1 MAHFAELNDSNEVIN
16 LIVINN
22 FDILDEDGKE
32 SEAIGIALAKEITN
46 SSNDWVQTSYNN
58 NFRKQLGE
66 PGFTYDETKDIFI
79 APKPYASWTLDDN
92 SDWQPP
98 IAKPDYDGD
107 GSEWWWQ
114 EDENKWGKLN
124 SEGEWVYNE

>member
-1 MAHFAELNDSNEVIN
+1 MAHFAELNDNNEVIN

-22 FDILDEDGKE
+22 FEILDEDGKE

-58 NFRKQLGE
+58 NFRKQLGT

-79 APKPYASWTLDDN
+79 APKPYASWTLDGN

-98 IAKPDYDGD
+98 TAKPDVTPPDYAY
-107 GSEWWWQ
+107 W
-114 EDENKWGKLN
+114 DEETT
-124 SEGEWVYNE
+124 SWVTVDADS